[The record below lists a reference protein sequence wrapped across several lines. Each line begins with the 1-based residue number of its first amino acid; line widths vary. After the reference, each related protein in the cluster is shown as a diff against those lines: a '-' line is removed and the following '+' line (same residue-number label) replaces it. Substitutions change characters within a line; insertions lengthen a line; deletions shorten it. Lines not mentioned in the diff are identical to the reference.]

1 MTTLTKILV
10 TTILSLLAFSC
21 NFDFNIIGVNGNG
34 NVTTSERELKGSFNQ
49 IDVSRG
55 LDVVLT
61 QGSYEQVSVEAD
73 ENLQDIIVTEVE
85 GNVLK
90 ITTTENIASSASK
103 TVYVSFDDLVKIDAS
118 SGSSVSSKN
127 TLNTE
132 DLDLETSSGSDL
144 NLALQASHLNCDSSS
159 GSNLRLS
166 GKATSVVARASS
178 GSGISASDLS
188 TESADVKATS
198 GANISINTSKKLT
211 ASANSGGNISYYGN
225 PEIVNNNESVSGS
238 IRSRQ

>member
-10 TTILSLLAFSC
+10 ATILSLLAFSC

-34 NVTTSERELKGSFNQ
+34 NVVTSERELNGSFNQ
-49 IDVSRG
+49 IDASRG

-73 ENLQDIIVTEVE
+73 ENLQDIIVTKVE
-85 GNVLK
+85 GDVLK
-90 ITTTENIASSASK
+90 ITTTENIASSSSK
-103 TVYVSFDDLVKIDAS
+103 TVYVSFDDLSRIEAS
-118 SGSSVSSKN
+118 SGSYVSSKN
-127 TLNTE
+127 TITADN
-132 DLDLETSSGSDL
+132 LDIDSSSGSDL
-144 NLALQASHLNCDSSS
+144 KLNLQTSQLTCDSSS
-159 GSNLRLS
+159 GSNLKLS

-198 GANISINTSKKLT
+198 GANISVNTSKKLT
-211 ASANSGGNISYYGN
+211 AHANSGGNVSYYGN

-238 IRSRQ
+238 IRAR